1 MEKTLK
7 ALILS
12 ALIFL
17 FMAPSFSQ
25 DGNGSKYG
33 TIEDSISYMR
43 SHSFYREFFKIELYE
58 HAIGPWWDLFYNYPA
73 ISEKLYLDGVTMYR
87 SFIEAAPDGP
97 DRESQIDTLMLIYD
111 RRMEYFGGEGN
122 VLGRQGTDLLKYGRA
137 DIEQAHKAYLLLKR
151 CMELE
156 GTESQEAVMLNFIS
170 ASITLNRKEI
180 IDDNQ
185 VVEDYF
191 MVRGILDHLEGRSS
205 RWKKARTTIDEIIL
219 KEDIFSCK
227 TLDHYYEPQ
236 FAQNKNDKTFLEQV
250 ITFYESSG
258 CEHSDIYAA
267 ASESLYMMTPGP
279 ESAHN
284 LAMLFISRG
293 DYPNAVKYL
302 EMAVLGENI
311 DNEIRAEWFYKLA
324 VVSSANKDYC
334 EAIFYAREAIL
345 NNSDFGKA
353 YMTLGDAIIASR
365 SNLGDDFEKRAAFWA
380 AADKYTKAA
389 SLDSSLEMEVRQKLM
404 DYKGQYPNKEEIFF
418 RELKDGDSY
427 RVKGCINETT
437 TVRSRI

>member
-1 MEKTLK
+1 M
-7 ALILS
+7 
-12 ALIFL
+12 
-17 FMAPSFSQ
+17 
-25 DGNGSKYG
+25 
-33 TIEDSISYMR
+33 
-43 SHSFYREFFKIELYE
+43 
-58 HAIGPWWDLFYNYPA
+58 
-73 ISEKLYLDGVTMYR
+73 
-87 SFIEAAPDGP
+87 
-97 DRESQIDTLMLIYD
+97 
-111 RRMEYFGGEGN
+111 
-122 VLGRQGTDLLKYGRA
+122 
-137 DIEQAHKAYLLLKR
+137 HKAYLLLKR
-151 CMELE
+151 CIELE
-156 GTESQEAVMLNFIS
+156 GKESQEAVMLNFIS

-205 RWKKARTTIDEIIL
+205 RWKKARTTIDEIML
-219 KEDIFSCK
+219 KEDIFSCE

-236 FAQNKNDKTFLEQV
+236 FEQNEKDKTFLEQV
-250 ITFYESSG
+250 ITFYETSD
-258 CEHSDIYAA
+258 CEHSDIYVA
-267 ASESLYMMTPGP
+267 ASESLYMMAPGP

-334 EAIFYAREAIL
+334 EAILYAREAIL

-389 SLDSSLEMEVRQKLM
+389 SVDSSLEVEVRQKLM